1 MKTNDEI
8 QALLDTAHRD
18 AGLPDDVEFSCWDY
32 YPPIYGRPPDPKRI
46 NIMWYCERG
55 GKEYGFVVVGTR
67 EAMTRAIKEL
77 VASATRFLE
86 KVS

>member
-18 AGLPDDVEFSCWDY
+18 AGLPDDVEFSCRDH
-32 YPPIYGRPPDPKRI
+32 YPRIYGPPDNTRV

-55 GKEYGFVVVGTR
+55 GKEYGLVVVGTR
-67 EAMTRAIKEL
+67 EAMTRATKEL
-77 VASATRFLE
+77 VASVTRFLE